1 MSRCACGCAAE
12 LGRLRDTVAGLQR
25 TLKEVQSLVRA
36 RPAQVATPTRAEYDE
51 VLAELPGS
59 VVGLVPAGARVLV
72 VSRGDDR
79 LLALDGCVAGH
90 FPQAAD
96 GSYAGHHPHDSETAV
111 AELERMRADGWRYLV
126 FPVTALWWLDHYA
139 GLRRHLE
146 TTGRLLL
153 RREGLGLVYGL
164 SLLPG
169 PRPGPHD
176 PDDVTGELAV
186 PEPAAPE
193 PAAQELSA

>member
-1 MSRCACGCAAE
+1 MSRCGCGCAPE
-12 LGRLRDTVAGLQR
+12 LGRLHDTVAGLQR

-36 RPAQVATPTRAEYDE
+36 RPPQVATPTRAEYDG

-79 LLALDGCVAGH
+79 LLALDGCAAGH

-96 GSYAGHHPHDSETAV
+96 GSYAGHHPYDSEAAV
-111 AELERMRADGWRYLV
+111 AELQRMRAEGWRYLV

-153 RREGLGLVYGL
+153 RREGLGVVYGL
-164 SLLPG
+164 SALPDAG
-169 PRPGPHD
+169 
-176 PDDVTGELAV
+176 
-186 PEPAAPE
+186 PAAPE
-193 PAAQELSA
+193 PATPEPATPEPATPETAAQELSA